1 MVSKMRRDDP
11 SVINTNPSRPPVAAR
26 NEESITN
33 YQSDDALPLPTS
45 PKSSSA
51 AERDTS
57 LPLDSTPQ
65 DMVNLFELNV
75 STSFES
81 SQLVGEGQEESDDSF
96 MLMPTPPSDPFEQH
110 LFCHCKVI

>member
-1 MVSKMRRDDP
+1 MRRDDR
-11 SVINTNPSRPPVAAR
+11 SVINTNPSRPSVAAG
-26 NEESITN
+26 NKESITN
-33 YQSDDALPLPTS
+33 YQSDDALPLPIS

-65 DMVNLFELNV
+65 DMVNLLKLNV
-75 STSFES
+75 PTSFES
-81 SQLVGEGQEESDDSF
+81 NQLVEGGQEESDDSS